1 MTLIKIEFNEFSIE
15 AELNDSKTANNIKKA
30 LPISNTVNIWGDEIY
45 FQIDVNDDEDNAKE
59 IVELGDVGFWPPG
72 NAFCLFFGLTPLS
85 QKDEIK
91 PASPIN
97 VVGKLKGNLD
107 SLKSIK
113 IGENVKV
120 SLA

>member
-1 MTLIKIEFNEFSIE
+1 MTLIKIEFNEISIE
-15 AELNDSKTANNIKKA
+15 AELNDSKTANNIKKI

-45 FQIDVNDDEDNAKE
+45 FQIDINDDENNAKE

>member
-113 IGENVKV
+113 IGEKVNV

>member
-1 MTLIKIEFNEFSIE
+1 MTLIKIEFNEISIE
-15 AELNDSKTANNIKKA
+15 AELNDSKTANNIKKI
-30 LPISNTVNIWGDEIY
+30 LPISNTVNLWGDEIY
-45 FQIDVNDDEDNAKE
+45 FQIDVNDDENNAKE

-97 VVGKLKGNLD
+97 VVGKLKGNLE

-113 IGENVKV
+113 IGEKVKV

>member
-1 MTLIKIEFNEFSIE
+1 MTLIKIEFNEISIE
-15 AELNDSKTANNIKKA
+15 AELNDSKTANNIKKI
-30 LPISNTVNIWGDEIY
+30 LPISNTVNLWGDEIY
-45 FQIDVNDDEDNAKE
+45 FQIDVNDDENNAKE